1 MVGPFSIRRVLELP
15 PARSVSTSTEVA
27 VSTPPARGST
37 SAVRAVTK
45 GIHRSPA
52 IGCDG
57 GNQQTLPSR
66 QRQTNSAPSRLPPGV
81 TPLIAPRWARLL
93 QGHPDLD
100 FQTYVVHGISHGFS
114 IGFTGQFL
122 PKSTP
127 NLSSAVAQ
135 ADFVSAHLRDC
146 TNRSETAGPFS
157 SPPLLNFVASPLG
170 TVPKKPDKL
179 RLIHHLSAP
188 EGLSVNDGIT
198 KEDFSLQYVKV
209 DDAIARIM
217 QLGRGTLLAKFDIRR
232 AFRLCPVRPED
243 WHLLGM
249 CWEGKYYYDKVLP
262 FGLRS
267 APFIFNE
274 VAEAFQ
280 WICAHHLSIEDMLH
294 LLDDFLVLGPPKSV
308 LCEQRIT
315 LALQMCYYLGIPIA
329 DEKTTWPSTELIFL
343 GIILDTDKFESRLP
357 DDKREDLLR
366 LLEDMI
372 ERKHCTLKE
381 LEHLL
386 GKLQFASRVV
396 IPGRT
401 FLRRLYDAAG
411 HATQSFHRVRL
422 STACRL
428 DLRWW
433 KHFLQSWNGRSF
445 FLEPWYTL
453 ASDLQVQT
461 DAAASVGFGAICGG
475 EWFTGCWSDLQS
487 RCCITYMELYPIA
500 LACSTWGHKWTAK
513 RIEFLTDNQ
522 AVAACIT
529 SGTCRCG
536 NVMSLLRALF
546 FVCAKNNCQITATYF
561 PGSTNTIADALS
573 RQEWDRFR
581 QLAPQARESPT
592 AITSLPCIP
601 GETSLQPCA
610 SMPSKH

>member
-1 MVGPFSIRRVLELP
+1 M
-15 PARSVSTSTEVA
+15 
-27 VSTPPARGST
+27 
-37 SAVRAVTK
+37 
-45 GIHRSPA
+45 
-52 IGCDG
+52 
-57 GNQQTLPSR
+57 
-66 QRQTNSAPSRLPPGV
+66 
-81 TPLIAPRWARLL
+81 
-93 QGHPDLD
+93 
-100 FQTYVVHGISHGFS
+100 
-114 IGFTGQFL
+114 
-122 PKSTP
+122 
-127 NLSSAVAQ
+127 
-135 ADFVSAHLRDC
+135 SAHLRDC
-146 TNRSETAGPFS
+146 TSRGETAGPFS

-315 LALQMCYYLGIPIA
+315 LALQMCHYLGIPIA

-386 GKLQFASRVV
+386 GKL
-396 IPGRT
+396 
-401 FLRRLYDAAG
+401 
-411 HATQSFHRVRL
+411 
-422 STACRL
+422 
-428 DLRWW
+428 
-433 KHFLQSWNGRSF
+433 
-445 FLEPWYTL
+445 
-453 ASDLQVQT
+453 
-461 DAAASVGFGAICGG
+461 
-475 EWFTGCWSDLQS
+475 
-487 RCCITYMELYPIA
+487 
-500 LACSTWGHKWTAK
+500 
-513 RIEFLTDNQ
+513 
-522 AVAACIT
+522 
-529 SGTCRCG
+529 
-536 NVMSLLRALF
+536 
-546 FVCAKNNCQITATYF
+546 
-561 PGSTNTIADALS
+561 
-573 RQEWDRFR
+573 
-581 QLAPQARESPT
+581 
-592 AITSLPCIP
+592 
-601 GETSLQPCA
+601 
-610 SMPSKH
+610 

>member
-1 MVGPFSIRRVLELP
+1 MLGGEVLL
-15 PARSVSTSTEVA
+15 
-27 VSTPPARGST
+27 
-37 SAVRAVTK
+37 
-45 GIHRSPA
+45 
-52 IGCDG
+52 
-57 GNQQTLPSR
+57 R
-66 QRQTNSAPSRLPPGV
+66 QG
-81 TPLIAPRWARLL
+81 
-93 QGHPDLD
+93 
-100 FQTYVVHGISHGFS
+100 
-114 IGFTGQFL
+114 
-122 PKSTP
+122 
-127 NLSSAVAQ
+127 
-135 ADFVSAHLRDC
+135 
-146 TNRSETAGPFS
+146 
-157 SPPLLNFVASPLG
+157 AS
-170 TVPKKPDKL
+170 L
-179 RLIHHLSAP
+179 RLAP
-188 EGLSVNDGIT
+188 
-198 KEDFSLQYVKV
+198 
-209 DDAIARIM
+209 
-217 QLGRGTLLAKFDIRR
+217 
-232 AFRLCPVRPED
+232 
-243 WHLLGM
+243 
-249 CWEGKYYYDKVLP
+249 
-262 FGLRS
+262 
-267 APFIFNE
+267 PFIFNE

-315 LALQMCYYLGIPIA
+315 LALQMCHYLGIPIA

-513 RIEFLTDNQ
+513 RITDNQ

-601 GETSLQPCA
+601 GETSLQRGDFSSAVRFYAQQALAPATRKAYTVGQGHFHRFCSAHARAPLPATERTLAEFIAYLADVVRCA
-610 SMPSKH
+610 PATIKLYLAAVRNMHVERGLGDPFMNTTLPDHVFRGVKRTLGTHARLQRLPVTLPVLRTIIGQLRTRGNREDTLTLAVACSLAFFAFMRSGELLALR

>member
-1 MVGPFSIRRVLELP
+1 M
-15 PARSVSTSTEVA
+15 
-27 VSTPPARGST
+27 
-37 SAVRAVTK
+37 
-45 GIHRSPA
+45 
-52 IGCDG
+52 
-57 GNQQTLPSR
+57 
-66 QRQTNSAPSRLPPGV
+66 
-81 TPLIAPRWARLL
+81 
-93 QGHPDLD
+93 
-100 FQTYVVHGISHGFS
+100 
-114 IGFTGQFL
+114 
-122 PKSTP
+122 
-127 NLSSAVAQ
+127 
-135 ADFVSAHLRDC
+135 SAHLRDC
-146 TNRSETAGPFS
+146 TSRGETAGSFS

-232 AFRLCPVRPED
+232 AFRLCPVCPED

-249 CWEGKYYYDKVLP
+249 CWEGKYYYDKVFP

-280 WICAHHLSIEDMLH
+280 WICAHHLSTEDMLH
-294 LLDDFLVLGPPKSV
+294 LLDDFLVLGPPKSIF
-308 LCEQRIT
+308 CEQRIT
-315 LALQMCYYLGIPIA
+315 LALQMCHYLGFPIA

-357 DDKREDLLR
+357 DDKQKREDLLR

-381 LEHLL
+381 LQHLL
-386 GKLQFASRVV
+386 GKPQFASRVV
-396 IPGRT
+396 IPGWT

-411 HATQSFHRVRL
+411 HATQSFHRMRL

-475 EWFTGCWSDLQS
+475 EWFHGLLVEPPIPLLHYVHGTISGRAGLLNMGPQVDGQAHQISHRQPGGGSLQHF
-487 RCCITYMELYPIA
+487 R
-500 LACSTWGHKWTAK
+500 
-513 RIEFLTDNQ
+513 D
-522 AVAACIT
+522 
-529 SGTCRCG
+529 
-536 NVMSLLRALF
+536 MSLWNGTDFVSWPLKLGSHPRRSPAFHVFRGRPLFSRAPLCPASISASHQEGVHGWPGPFSQILLGTRSGAPASNRTNIGGVYRLF
-546 FVCAKNNCQITATYF
+546 GRRGAMCTCHN
-561 PGSTNTIADALS
+561 
-573 RQEWDRFR
+573 
-581 QLAPQARESPT
+581 
-592 AITSLPCIP
+592 
-601 GETSLQPCA
+601 
-610 SMPSKH
+610 